1 MLPKL
6 LGLCLVLSIGT
17 SGLLFAKT
25 TDEEAQ
31 KRKEYKRQLKIDKQE
46 IKEDYEKSQLPESG
60 FMLRSEYEERSK
72 SVDKNKVEV
81 PPVHVPTDAGM
92 KYVPVPKY
100 KIVKY
105 NSVPGHTELKIPRRL
120 NFDREV
126 TGQGI
131 IASDF
136 TFMVYPALRYY
147 AAADCTTADLY
158 VIKLDTK
165 LSEMERVKRAN
176 IIRRDTLPILS
187 TDKDIRT
194 PYIFRTLTPVDFTT
208 DNKKL
213 LIKEKTGYRFDG
225 IWKTDIWVYDFDAK
239 KATKLPEIRGAIANY
254 WENAKGVDLD
264 ETRWDIYP
272 MGFAEGDNNTV
283 IVSGYAY
290 TGAMPKFLGVWSI
303 DVTGESTKLLAL
315 DETEVPV
322 SLVGLRMEYD
332 SVQSREFVEEEI
344 KAAEEKDKAKKKAE
358 KKDREAELKALKKD
372 YKQKIKDK
380 EAEYDG
386 KINNKPS
393 SQSGF

>member
-1 MLPKL
+1 MLQKFL
-6 LGLCLVLSIGT
+6 ALCILISVGIGT
-17 SGLLFAKT
+17 GFAAKLT
-25 TDEEAQ
+25 EEEAAM
-31 KRKEYKRQLKIDKQE
+31 RKEYKRRLKIDKQE
-46 IKEDYEKSQLPESG
+46 IKEDYEKSKLPESG

-81 PPVHVPTDAGM
+81 PPIDKPTEAGM

-136 TFMVYPALRYY
+136 SFMVYPALRYY
-147 AAADCTTADLY
+147 ASADCTSTDLY
-158 VIKLDTK
+158 VIKLDAN
-165 LSEMERVKRAN
+165 LSEMERVKKAH
-176 IIRRDTLPILS
+176 IIRREATPILS

-225 IWKTDIWVYDFDAK
+225 IWKTDIWVYDFDSK
-239 KATKLPEIRGAIANY
+239 TATKLPEIRGAIANY
-254 WENAKGVDLD
+254 WENVGGFDLD

-272 MGFAEGDNNTV
+272 MGFMEGDNNTI

-290 TGAMPKFLGVWSI
+290 TGAQPKFLGVWSV
-303 DVTGESTKLLAL
+303 DVTGSTTKLLAL
-315 DETEVPV
+315 DGSEVPV

-332 SVQSREFVEEEI
+332 SVQSREFVEEEV
-344 KAAEEKDKAKKKAE
+344 KVAEEKDKAKKKEE
-358 KKDREAELKALKKD
+358 KKARELELKSLKVD

-386 KINNKPS
+386 KINNKS
-393 SQSGF
+393 SKTEGF

>member
-1 MLPKL
+1 MLPKF
-6 LGLCLVLSIGT
+6 LGCCLILCLGT
-17 SGLLFAKT
+17 TVFSKT
-25 TDEEAQ
+25 TDEEAL

-46 IKEDYEKSQLPESG
+46 IKEDYEKSKLPESG

-81 PPVHVPTDAGM
+81 PPIEKPTDAGM

-136 TFMVYPALRYY
+136 SFMVYPALRYY
-147 AAADCTTADLY
+147 ASADCTSTDLY
-158 VIKLDTK
+158 VIKLDSK
-165 LSEMERVKRAN
+165 LSEMERVKQAH
-176 IIRRDTLPILS
+176 IIRRDAVPILS
-187 TDKDIRT
+187 TDKDVRT

-213 LIKEKTGYRFDG
+213 LVKEKTGYRFDG
-225 IWKTDIWVYDFDAK
+225 IWKTDIWVYDFESK
-239 KATKLPEIRGAIANY
+239 QATKLPEIRGAIANY
-254 WENAKGVDLD
+254 WENAKGFDLD

-272 MGFAEGDNNTV
+272 MGFKEGDNNTI

-303 DVTGESTKLLAL
+303 DVTGANSKLLAL
-315 DETEVPV
+315 DGSEVPV

-332 SVQSREFVEEEI
+332 SVQTREFVEEEI
-344 KAAEEKDKAKKKAE
+344 KAAEEKDKAKKKEE
-358 KKDREAELKALKKD
+358 KKSREQELKALEKD
-372 YKQKIKDK
+372 YKQKIKAK

-393 SQSGF
+393 RTEGF